1 MKHGSIVDLLVRA
14 GANLGGSDI
23 EGGFADVAIRGALRH
38 GDEGAIE
45 VWKKSGI
52 SLEKES
58 IIGKKNP

>member
-23 EGGFADVAIRGALRH
+23 EGGFTDVAIKKALRH

-52 SLEKES
+52 SLEK
-58 IIGKKNP
+58 IP